1 MSTPLEQFYMGL
13 IARLGCVIC
22 TRLGRGQVPAELHHV
37 AECSGQRSNFA
48 VAPLCT
54 AHHDGAKAG
63 TGFHGMGT
71 RTFCRV
77 FKVPGLSEYGLLIW
91 TAEDLA
97 RHLRTIR
104 IAA

>member
-13 IARLGCVIC
+13 IAQLGCVVC
-22 TRLGRGQVPAELHHV
+22 RRLGQSSPAELHHV
-37 AECSGQRSNFA
+37 AENSGQRSNFA
-48 VAPLCT
+48 VVPLCT

-71 RTFCRV
+71 RTFVRV

-91 TAEDLA
+91 AAEDLA